1 MTHVSPPRAAPAP
14 RLARR
19 AGLLRSSDI
28 RDLLRRADDPSVL
41 SLAGGL
47 PDPASLPLERI
58 RLAVD
63 RALRRTGGS
72 GPVALQYGATEGLD
86 DLRELVATGFV
97 DHPGSG
103 TAAEILVTTGSQQA
117 IDLVARVMLDPGDLV
132 AVEDPVYLGARQT
145 LDAHGAELLG
155 VPVDGGGLCVDVLAD
170 RLAGGA
176 RPRLVYVV
184 PHHQNPSGATLTG
197 ERRAE
202 LAALAGHYGFVIL
215 EDDPYRALGTDGPP
229 LPPIGMLAPDRTIT
243 VGSASKIVAPGLRIG
258 WVRAPGRCRAR
269 SCSRSSPWTST
280 PRCSPSSWP
289 PTSSPTTRS

>member
-1 MTHVSPPRAAPAP
+1 
-14 RLARR
+14 
-19 AGLLRSSDI
+19 
-28 RDLLRRADDPSVL
+28 
-41 SLAGGL
+41 
-47 PDPASLPLERI
+47 
-58 RLAVD
+58 
-63 RALRRTGGS
+63 
-72 GPVALQYGATEGLD
+72 
-86 DLRELVATGFV
+86 
-97 DHPGSG
+97 
-103 TAAEILVTTGSQQA
+103 
-117 IDLVARVMLDPGDLV
+117 MLDPGDLV

-258 WVRAPGRCRAR
+258 WVPRRPGGVR
-269 SCSRSSPWTST
+269 RSSLAKQSVDLHTAVLPQLVAADLLADDAFLTAASRGAAAAA
-280 PRCSPSSWP
+280 PAQGRGALGGDP
-289 PTSSPTTRS
+289 